1 MLDAI
6 CLKVNIDFDMQQT
19 IRTFIA
25 FELPPAVISLLDK
38 VQQDLERLK
47 IRARWVR
54 PANIHL
60 TLKFLGDINPDHIDK
75 IGLAMAGAAGDFSPV
90 TLSVRG
96 VGVFPGIKRP
106 RVIWVGLGGDIRS
119 LCAFQSRL
127 EEKLAGAE
135 FPKDKRSFKAHLT
148 LGRIKQA
155 ANPASIRQMITNYA
169 GLCSEEFTF
178 NQVILFKSDLKPSG
192 AVYSK
197 LKLTN
202 LGMTNVD

>member
-1 MLDAI
+1 MSE
-6 CLKVNIDFDMQQT
+6 T
-19 IRTFIA
+19 IRAFIA

-54 PANIHL
+54 PENVHL

-75 IGLAMAGAAGDFSPV
+75 IGAEMTAAAFESPPV

-119 LCAFQSRL
+119 LFAFQSRL

-135 FPKDKRSFKAHLT
+135 FPKDKRPFRAHLT

-155 ANPASIRQMITNYA
+155 ARPAVIRQMITDYA
-169 GLCSEEFTF
+169 RLSSDEFICD
-178 NQVILFKSDLKPSG
+178 QVFLFKSDLKPSG

-197 LKLTN
+197 LKQTDFGIKN
-202 LGMTNVD
+202 AE